1 MVQVKLFQEKAKPPN
16 SATDLHNMEVGEFM
30 LRSIYACKDNPAD
43 QPIIQE
49 MYRRDKIGT
58 AYRFGDVETLLQELS
73 HDNISA
79 AEHLGMLYE
88 LGNEQYGIYIDKA
101 RAQSYYDMLGYNPM
115 DDLSEED
122 MIPEPEPAI
131 VTYQLSGNADDL
143 SAIEQIIKYLA
154 KDYGTPNGELNA
166 PVQGLMKVLVGS
178 DAYEYRGNILSMT
191 YMDEQTL
198 YIQAE
203 MRKTEALQY
212 AISQCFSNIC
222 VEIIEE

>member
-1 MVQVKLFQEKAKPPN
+1 MKTNRPL
-16 SATDLHNMEVGEFM
+16 SATDLHNMEVEEFM
-30 LRSIYACKDNPAD
+30 LRSFFASKNNPAD

-73 HDNISA
+73 NDNIAA

-115 DDLSEED
+115 DGLSEED
-122 MIPEPEPAI
+122 MMPEAEPTI
-131 VTYQLSGNADDL
+131 VTYQLSGNVDDL
-143 SAIEQIIKYLA
+143 KAIEQIIHSLA
-154 KDYGTPNGELNA
+154 KFYGTPNGEVN
-166 PVQGLMKVLVGS
+166 VQGLMKVLVGS
-178 DAYEYRGNILSMT
+178 DAYEYRGNILSMA

-198 YIQAE
+198 HIQAE
-203 MRKTEALQY
+203 VRKVEALRY
-212 AISQCFSNIC
+212 AINQCFSNIC
-222 VEIIEE
+222 VEIINE

>member
-1 MVQVKLFQEKAKPPN
+1 MKTNRTLSTA
-16 SATDLHNMEVGEFM
+16 DLHNMEVGEFV
-30 LRSIYACKDNPAD
+30 LRSFFASKNNPAD

-115 DDLSEED
+115 DGLSEED
-122 MIPEPEPAI
+122 MMPESEPAI

-143 SAIEQIIKYLA
+143 KAIEQIIHSLA
-154 KDYGTPNGELNA
+154 KFYGTPNGEVN
-166 PVQGLMKVLVGS
+166 VQGLMKVLVGS

-191 YMDEQTL
+191 YMEEQTL
-198 YIQAE
+198 HIQAE
-203 MRKTEALQY
+203 VRKTEAMKY
-212 AISQCFSNIC
+212 AISQCFSDIR

>member
-1 MVQVKLFQEKAKPPN
+1 MVQVKLFQEKANPPN
-16 SATDLHNMEVGEFM
+16 SATDLHNMEVGEFV
-30 LRSIYACKDNPAD
+30 LRSFFASKNNPAD

-58 AYRFGDVETLLQELS
+58 AYRFGDVETLLQALS

-101 RAQSYYDMLGYNPM
+101 RAQSYYDMLGYNTM
-115 DDLSEED
+115 DGLSEED
-122 MIPEPEPAI
+122 MIPEAEPAI

-143 SAIEQIIKYLA
+143 KAIEQIIHSLA
-154 KDYGTPNGELNA
+154 KFYGTPNGEVN
-166 PVQGLMKVLVGS
+166 VQGLMKVLVGS

-198 YIQAE
+198 HIRAE
-203 MRKTEALQY
+203 VRKVEALRY
-212 AISQCFSNIC
+212 AISQCFSNIHI
-222 VEIIEE
+222 EIIEE

>member
-1 MVQVKLFQEKAKPPN
+1 MKAN
-16 SATDLHNMEVGEFM
+16 RTLSTADLHNMEVGEFM
-30 LRSIYACKDNPAD
+30 LRSIYASKNNPAD

-115 DDLSEED
+115 DGLSEED
-122 MIPEPEPAI
+122 MIPEPKPTI

-143 SAIEQIIKYLA
+143 KAIELIIHSLA
-154 KDYGTPNGELNA
+154 KFYGTPNGEVN
-166 PVQGLMKVLVGS
+166 VQGLMKVLVGS

-198 YIQAE
+198 HVQAE
-203 MRKTEALQY
+203 VRRIHAMQY
-212 AISQCFSNIC
+212 AISQCFSNVR
-222 VEIIEE
+222 VEIINE

>member
-1 MVQVKLFQEKAKPPN
+1 MKTNRNL
-16 SATDLHNMEVGEFM
+16 SATDLHNMEVGAFM
-30 LRSIYACKDNPAD
+30 LRSIYASKDNPAD

-58 AYRFGDVETLLQELS
+58 AYQFGDVETLLQELS

-79 AEHLGMLYE
+79 AEHLGLLYE

-115 DDLSEED
+115 DGLSEED
-122 MIPEPEPAI
+122 MMLEAEPAI

-143 SAIEQIIKYLA
+143 KAIEQIIHSLA
-154 KDYGTPNGELNA
+154 KFYGTPNGEVN
-166 PVQGLMKVLVGS
+166 VQGLMKVLVGS

-191 YMDEQTL
+191 YMDKQTL
-198 YIQAE
+198 HIQAE
-203 MRKTEALQY
+203 VRKTEALQY
-212 AISQCFSNIC
+212 AIIQCFSDIHIQ
-222 VEIIEE
+222 IIEE

>member
-1 MVQVKLFQEKAKPPN
+1 MKTNRNL

-30 LRSIYACKDNPAD
+30 LRSIYASKDNPAD

-88 LGNEQYGIYIDKA
+88 LGNEQYGIYIDHA
-101 RAQSYYDMLGYNPM
+101 RAQSYYDMLGYTPM
-115 DDLSEED
+115 DGLSKEA
-122 MIPEPEPAI
+122 MIPEPKPTI

-143 SAIEQIIKYLA
+143 KAIEQIIHSLA
-154 KDYGTPNGELNA
+154 KFYGTPNGEVN
-166 PVQGLMKVLVGS
+166 VQGLMKVLVGS

-191 YMDEQTL
+191 YVDKQTL
-198 YIQAE
+198 HIKAE
-203 MRKTEALQY
+203 VRKTKAMKY
-212 AISQCFSNIC
+212 AISQCFSNIH
-222 VEIIEE
+222 VQIIEE

>member
-1 MVQVKLFQEKAKPPN
+1 MVQVKLFQEKANPPN
-16 SATDLHNMEVGEFM
+16 SATDLHNMEVGEFV
-30 LRSIYACKDNPAD
+30 LRSFFASKNNPAD

-115 DDLSEED
+115 DGLSEED
-122 MIPEPEPAI
+122 MMPEAEPAI

-143 SAIEQIIKYLA
+143 KAIEQIIHSLA
-154 KDYGTPNGELNA
+154 KFYGTPDDGVN
-166 PVQGLMKVLVGS
+166 VQGLMKVLVGS

-191 YMDEQTL
+191 YMDEKTL
-198 YIQAE
+198 HIRAE
-203 MRKTEALQY
+203 VRKVEALRY
-212 AISQCFSNIC
+212 AISQCFSDIH
-222 VEIIEE
+222 VQIIEE

>member
-1 MVQVKLFQEKAKPPN
+1 MVQVKLFQEKANPPN

-30 LRSIYACKDNPAD
+30 LRSFFASKNNPAD

-88 LGNEQYGIYIDKA
+88 LGNEQYGIYIDKT

-115 DDLSEED
+115 DGLSEAD
-122 MIPEPEPAI
+122 MMPEAEPTI

-143 SAIEQIIKYLA
+143 KAIELIIHSLA
-154 KDYGTPNGELNA
+154 KFYGTPNGEVN
-166 PVQGLMKVLVGS
+166 VQGLMKVLVGS

-198 YIQAE
+198 HIRAE
-203 MRKTEALQY
+203 VRKVEALQY
-212 AISQCFSNIC
+212 AISQCFSNIR

>member
-1 MVQVKLFQEKAKPPN
+1 MKTNRTLSTA
-16 SATDLHNMEVGEFM
+16 DLHNMEVGEFM

-115 DDLSEED
+115 DGISEEE
-122 MIPEPEPAI
+122 MMPESKPTI

-143 SAIEQIIKYLA
+143 KAIEQIIHSLA
-154 KDYGTPNGELNA
+154 KFYGTPNGEVN
-166 PVQGLMKVLVGS
+166 VQGLMKVLVGS

-191 YMDEQTL
+191 YMNKQTL
-198 YIQAE
+198 HIRAE
-203 MRKTEALQY
+203 VRKVEALRY
-212 AISQCFSNIC
+212 AISQCFSNIR
-222 VEIIEE
+222 VEIINE

>member
-1 MVQVKLFQEKAKPPN
+1 MVQVKLFQEKANPPN
-16 SATDLHNMEVGEFM
+16 SATDLHNMEVGEFV
-30 LRSIYACKDNPAD
+30 LRSFFASKNNPAD

-115 DDLSEED
+115 DGLSEED
-122 MIPEPEPAI
+122 MRSEERR
-131 VTYQLSGNADDL
+131 
-143 SAIEQIIKYLA
+143 
-154 KDYGTPNGELNA
+154 
-166 PVQGLMKVLVGS
+166 VGKECRS
-178 DAYEYRGNILSMT
+178 RWSPYH
-191 YMDEQTL
+191 
-198 YIQAE
+198 
-203 MRKTEALQY
+203 
-212 AISQCFSNIC
+212 
-222 VEIIEE
+222 

>member
-1 MVQVKLFQEKAKPPN
+1 MVQVKLFQEKANPPN
-16 SATDLHNMEVGEFM
+16 SATDLHNMEVGEFV
-30 LRSIYACKDNPAD
+30 LRSFFASKNNPAD

-88 LGNEQYGIYIDKA
+88 LGNEQYGIYIDKT

-115 DDLSEED
+115 DGISEED
-122 MIPEPEPAI
+122 MILEAEPAI
-131 VTYQLSGNADDL
+131 VTYQLSVK
-143 SAIEQIIKYLA
+143 AIEQIIHSLA
-154 KDYGTPNGELNA
+154 KFYGTPNGEVN
-166 PVQGLMKVLVGS
+166 VQGLMKVLVGS

-191 YMDEQTL
+191 YVDEQTL
-198 YIQAE
+198 HIQSE
-203 MRKTEALQY
+203 LRKVEALRY
-212 AISQCFSNIC
+212 TISQCFSDIH
-222 VEIIEE
+222 VQIIEE

>member
-1 MVQVKLFQEKAKPPN
+1 MVQVKLFQGKANPPN

-30 LRSIYACKDNPAD
+30 LRSFFASKNNPAD

-88 LGNEQYGIYIDKA
+88 LGNEQYGIYIDHA

-115 DDLSEED
+115 DGLSEED
-122 MIPEPEPAI
+122 MMPESEPAI
-131 VTYQLSGNADDL
+131 VTYQLSGNTDDL
-143 SAIEQIIKYLA
+143 KAIEQIIHSLA
-154 KDYGTPNGELNA
+154 KFYGTPNGEVN
-166 PVQGLMKVLVGS
+166 VQGLMKVLVGS

-191 YMDEQTL
+191 YMEEQTL
-198 YIQAE
+198 HIQAE
-203 MRKTEALQY
+203 VRKTEAMQY
-212 AISQCFSNIC
+212 AISQCFSNIH

>member
-1 MVQVKLFQEKAKPPN
+1 MKAN
-16 SATDLHNMEVGEFM
+16 RTLSTADLQNMEVEEFI
-30 LRSIYACKDNPAD
+30 LRSIYASKDNPAD

-49 MYRRDKIGT
+49 MYRCDKIGT

-79 AEHLGMLYE
+79 AEHLGMLYD

-115 DDLSEED
+115 DSLSEED
-122 MIPEPEPAI
+122 LMPESEPAI
-131 VTYQLSGNADDL
+131 VTYQLSGNANDL
-143 SAIEQIIKYLA
+143 KAIEQMIQYIA

-191 YMDEQTL
+191 YVDEQTL
-198 YIQAE
+198 HIQAE
-203 MRKTEALQY
+203 VRKTEAMQY
-212 AISQCFSNIC
+212 AISQCFSNIHI
-222 VEIIEE
+222 EIIEE

>member
-1 MVQVKLFQEKAKPPN
+1 MKTNRTLSTA
-16 SATDLHNMEVGEFM
+16 DLHNMEVGEFV
-30 LRSIYACKDNPAD
+30 LRSFFASKNNPAD

-115 DDLSEED
+115 DDLSEEE
-122 MIPEPEPAI
+122 MIPEPKPAI

-143 SAIEQIIKYLA
+143 KAIEQIIHSLA
-154 KDYGTPNGELNA
+154 KFYGTPNGEVN
-166 PVQGLMKVLVGS
+166 VQGLMKVLVGS
-178 DAYEYRGNILSMT
+178 DAYEYRGNILSII
-191 YMDEQTL
+191 YKDEQTL
-198 YIQAE
+198 HIQAE
-203 MRKTEALQY
+203 VRKTEALQY
-212 AISQCFSNIC
+212 AISQCFSNIR
-222 VEIIEE
+222 VEIINE

>member
-1 MVQVKLFQEKAKPPN
+1 MIMKMNRTL
-16 SATDLHNMEVGEFM
+16 STTDLQNMEVGEFV
-30 LRSIYACKDNPAD
+30 LRSFYACKDNPAD

-79 AEHLGMLYE
+79 TEHLGMLYD

-115 DDLSEED
+115 DNLSEED
-122 MIPEPEPAI
+122 LMPEAKPTI

-143 SAIEQIIKYLA
+143 KAIEQMIQYLA

-198 YIQAE
+198 HIQAE
-203 MRKTEALQY
+203 VRRIYAMQY
-212 AISQCFSNIC
+212 AISQCFGNIH
-222 VEIIEE
+222 VEIINE

>member
-1 MVQVKLFQEKAKPPN
+1 MTMKTNRPL
-16 SATDLHNMEVGEFM
+16 SATDLHNMEVEEFM
-30 LRSIYACKDNPAD
+30 LRSFFASKNNPAD

-58 AYRFGDVETLLQELS
+58 AYLFGDVETLLQELS

-115 DDLSEED
+115 DGLSEED
-122 MIPEPEPAI
+122 MMPEAEPAI

-143 SAIEQIIKYLA
+143 KAIEQIIHSLA
-154 KDYGTPNGELNA
+154 KFYGTPNGEVN
-166 PVQGLMKVLVGS
+166 VQGLMKVLVGS

-198 YIQAE
+198 HIQVE
-203 MRKTEALQY
+203 VRKTEAMKY
-212 AISQCFSNIC
+212 AISQCFSNIRI
-222 VEIIEE
+222 EIIEE

>member
-1 MVQVKLFQEKAKPPN
+1 MKTNRPL
-16 SATDLHNMEVGEFM
+16 STTDLQNMEVEEFI
-30 LRSIYACKDNPAD
+30 LRSIYASKDNPAD

-122 MIPEPEPAI
+122 MIPEPELAI
-131 VTYQLSGNADDL
+131 VTYQLSGNANDL
-143 SAIEQIIKYLA
+143 KVIEQIIHSLA
-154 KDYGTPNGELNA
+154 KFYGTPNGEVNV

-198 YIQAE
+198 HIQAE
-203 MRKTEALQY
+203 VRKTEALQY
-212 AISQCFSNIC
+212 AISQCFSNIR
-222 VEIIEE
+222 VEIINE

>member
-1 MVQVKLFQEKAKPPN
+1 MKTNRNL
-16 SATDLHNMEVGEFM
+16 SATDLHNMEVGAFI
-30 LRSIYACKDNPAD
+30 LRSIYASKDNPAD

-115 DDLSEED
+115 DGISEEE
-122 MIPEPEPAI
+122 MMPESKPTI

-143 SAIEQIIKYLA
+143 KAIEQIIHSLA
-154 KDYGTPNGELNA
+154 KFYGTPNGEVN
-166 PVQGLMKVLVGS
+166 VQGLMKVLVGS
-178 DAYEYRGNILSMT
+178 DAYEYRGNILSII
-191 YMDEQTL
+191 YKDEQTL
-198 YIQAE
+198 HIQAE
-203 MRKTEALQY
+203 VRKTEALQY
-212 AISQCFSNIC
+212 AISQCFSNIR
-222 VEIIEE
+222 VEIINE

>member
-1 MVQVKLFQEKAKPPN
+1 MKTNRPL
-16 SATDLHNMEVGEFM
+16 SATDLQNMEVEEFI
-30 LRSIYACKDNPAD
+30 LRSIYASKDNPAD

-58 AYRFGDVETLLQELS
+58 AYLFGDVETLLQELS

-115 DDLSEED
+115 DGLSEED
-122 MIPEPEPAI
+122 LMPESEPAI
-131 VTYQLSGNADDL
+131 VTYQLSGNANDL
-143 SAIEQIIKYLA
+143 KAIEQMIQYLA

-198 YIQAE
+198 HIQAE
-203 MRKTEALQY
+203 VRRIYAMQY
-212 AISQCFSNIC
+212 AISQCFGNIH
-222 VEIIEE
+222 VEIINE

>member
-1 MVQVKLFQEKAKPPN
+1 MKTNRTL

-30 LRSIYACKDNPAD
+30 LRSIYASKDNPAD

-88 LGNEQYGIYIDKA
+88 LGNEQYGIYINKA

-115 DDLSEED
+115 DGLSEED
-122 MIPEPEPAI
+122 MMPESEPAI
-131 VTYQLSGNADDL
+131 VTYQLSGNTDDL
-143 SAIEQIIKYLA
+143 KAIEQIIHSLA
-154 KDYGTPNGELNA
+154 KFYGTPNGEVN
-166 PVQGLMKVLVGS
+166 VQGLMKVLVGS

-191 YMDEQTL
+191 YMDKQTL
-198 YIQAE
+198 HIQAE
-203 MRKTEALQY
+203 VRKIEAMQY
-212 AISQCFSNIC
+212 AINQCFSNIR
-222 VEIIEE
+222 VEMINE

>member
-1 MVQVKLFQEKAKPPN
+1 MKTNRTLSTA
-16 SATDLHNMEVGEFM
+16 DLHNMEVGEFM
-30 LRSIYACKDNPAD
+30 LRSIYASKNNPAD

-115 DDLSEED
+115 DGISEED
-122 MIPEPEPAI
+122 MMPEAKPTI

-143 SAIEQIIKYLA
+143 KAIEQIIHSLA
-154 KDYGTPNGELNA
+154 KFYGTPNDEVN
-166 PVQGLMKVLVGS
+166 VQGLMKVLVGS

-191 YMDEQTL
+191 YMDKQTL
-198 YIQAE
+198 HILAE
-203 MRKTEALQY
+203 VRKTEAMQY
-212 AISQCFSNIC
+212 AISQCFSNIRI
-222 VEIIEE
+222 EIIEE

>member
-1 MVQVKLFQEKAKPPN
+1 MHPIKKTNRNL
-16 SATDLHNMEVGEFM
+16 SATDLHNMEVGEFV
-30 LRSIYACKDNPAD
+30 LRSFFASKNNPAD

-101 RAQSYYDMLGYNPM
+101 RAQSYYDMVGYNPM
-115 DDLSEED
+115 DGLSEED
-122 MIPEPEPAI
+122 LMPEAEPTI
-131 VTYQLSGNADDL
+131 VTYQLSGSVDDL
-143 SAIEQIIKYLA
+143 KAIEQIINSLA
-154 KDYGTPNGELNA
+154 KFYGTPNGELNA

-203 MRKTEALQY
+203 VRKTEAMKY
-212 AISQCFSNIC
+212 AISQCFSSVC
-222 VEIIEE
+222 VEIIEG

>member
-1 MVQVKLFQEKAKPPN
+1 MKTNRNL
-16 SATDLHNMEVGEFM
+16 SAPDLHNMEVGEFV
-30 LRSIYACKDNPAD
+30 LRSFFASKNNPAD

-122 MIPEPEPAI
+122 MIPEPKPTI

-143 SAIEQIIKYLA
+143 KAIEQIIHSLA
-154 KDYGTPNGELNA
+154 KFYGTPNGEVN
-166 PVQGLMKVLVGS
+166 VQGLMKVLVGS

-203 MRKTEALQY
+203 VRKTEALQY
-212 AISQCFSNIC
+212 AISQCFSNIR

>member
-1 MVQVKLFQEKAKPPN
+1 MHPTKKTNRNL

-30 LRSIYACKDNPAD
+30 LRSFFASKNNPAD

-115 DDLSEED
+115 DGISEED
-122 MIPEPEPAI
+122 MIPETEPAI

-143 SAIEQIIKYLA
+143 KAMEQIIHSLA
-154 KDYGTPNGELNA
+154 KFYGTPNGEVN
-166 PVQGLMKVLVGS
+166 VQGLMKVLVGS

-198 YIQAE
+198 HIQAE
-203 MRKTEALQY
+203 VRKVEALRY
-212 AISQCFSNIC
+212 AISQCFGNIR
-222 VEIIEE
+222 VEIINE

>member
-1 MVQVKLFQEKAKPPN
+1 MKPN
-16 SATDLHNMEVGEFM
+16 RNLLATDLHNMEEGDFM
-30 LRSIYACKDNPAD
+30 LRSICACKDNPAD

-58 AYRFGDVETLLQELS
+58 AYLFGDVETLLQELS

-115 DDLSEED
+115 DGISEED
-122 MIPEPEPAI
+122 MMPEAEPAI
-131 VTYQLSGNADDL
+131 VTYQLSGNANDL
-143 SAIEQIIKYLA
+143 KAIEQIIHSLA
-154 KDYGTPNGELNA
+154 KFYGTPNGEVN
-166 PVQGLMKVLVGS
+166 VQGLMKVLVGS

-191 YMDEQTL
+191 YMDEKTL

-203 MRKTEALQY
+203 VRKTEAMKY
-212 AISQCFSNIC
+212 AISQCFSNIHI
-222 VEIIEE
+222 EIIEE

>member
-1 MVQVKLFQEKAKPPN
+1 MKTNRTL
-16 SATDLHNMEVGEFM
+16 SATDLHNMEVGEFV
-30 LRSIYACKDNPAD
+30 LRSFFASKNNPAD

-73 HDNISA
+73 RDNISA

-115 DDLSEED
+115 DGLSEED
-122 MIPEPEPAI
+122 MMPELEPAI
-131 VTYQLSGNADDL
+131 VTYQLSGNTDDL
-143 SAIEQIIKYLA
+143 KAIEQIIHSLA
-154 KDYGTPNGELNA
+154 KFYGTPNGEVN
-166 PVQGLMKVLVGS
+166 VQGLMKVLVGS

-191 YMDEQTL
+191 YMDKQTL
-198 YIQAE
+198 HIQAE
-203 MRKTEALQY
+203 VRKIEAMQY
-212 AISQCFSNIC
+212 AINQCFSNIR
-222 VEIIEE
+222 VEMINE

>member
-1 MVQVKLFQEKAKPPN
+1 MVQVKLFQEKANPPN
-16 SATDLHNMEVGEFM
+16 STADLHNMEVGEFV
-30 LRSIYACKDNPAD
+30 LRSFFASKNNPAD

-115 DDLSEED
+115 DGISEED
-122 MIPEPEPAI
+122 MMPESKPTI

-143 SAIEQIIKYLA
+143 KAIEQIIHSLA
-154 KDYGTPNGELNA
+154 KFYGTPNGEVN
-166 PVQGLMKVLVGS
+166 VQGLMKVLVGS

-191 YMDEQTL
+191 YMDKQTL
-198 YIQAE
+198 HIQSE

-212 AISQCFSNIC
+212 AISQCFSNIR

>member
-1 MVQVKLFQEKAKPPN
+1 MVQVKLFQGKANPPN

-30 LRSIYACKDNPAD
+30 LRSFFASKNNPAD

-115 DDLSEED
+115 DSLSEED
-122 MIPEPEPAI
+122 MMPESEPAI
-131 VTYQLSGNADDL
+131 VTYQLSGNTDDL
-143 SAIEQIIKYLA
+143 KAIEQIIHSLA
-154 KDYGTPNGELNA
+154 KFYGTPNGEVN
-166 PVQGLMKVLVGS
+166 VQGLMKVLVGS

-198 YIQAE
+198 HIQAE
-203 MRKTEALQY
+203 VRKTEALRY
-212 AISQCFSNIC
+212 AISQCFSNIR
-222 VEIIEE
+222 VEIINE

>member
-1 MVQVKLFQEKAKPPN
+1 MKTNRTLSTA
-16 SATDLHNMEVGEFM
+16 DLHNMEVGEFM
-30 LRSIYACKDNPAD
+30 LRSFFASKNNPAD

-115 DDLSEED
+115 DGLSAED
-122 MIPEPEPAI
+122 MMPEAEPAI

-143 SAIEQIIKYLA
+143 KAMEQIIHSLA
-154 KDYGTPNGELNA
+154 KFYGTPNGEVN
-166 PVQGLMKVLVGS
+166 VQGLMKVLVGS

-198 YIQAE
+198 HIQAE
-203 MRKTEALQY
+203 VRKVEALRY
-212 AISQCFSNIC
+212 AISQCFSNIR
-222 VEIIEE
+222 VEIINE

>member
-1 MVQVKLFQEKAKPPN
+1 MKTNRPL
-16 SATDLHNMEVGEFM
+16 SATDLQNMEVEEFI
-30 LRSIYACKDNPAD
+30 LRSIYASKDNPAD

-58 AYRFGDVETLLQELS
+58 AYLFGDVETLLQELS
-73 HDNISA
+73 NDNISA

-115 DDLSEED
+115 DSLSEED
-122 MIPEPEPAI
+122 LMPEAKPTV

-143 SAIEQIIKYLA
+143 KAIEQMIQYLA

-198 YIQAE
+198 HVQAE
-203 MRKTEALQY
+203 VRRIHAMQY
-212 AISQCFSNIC
+212 AISQCFSNVR
-222 VEIIEE
+222 VEIINE